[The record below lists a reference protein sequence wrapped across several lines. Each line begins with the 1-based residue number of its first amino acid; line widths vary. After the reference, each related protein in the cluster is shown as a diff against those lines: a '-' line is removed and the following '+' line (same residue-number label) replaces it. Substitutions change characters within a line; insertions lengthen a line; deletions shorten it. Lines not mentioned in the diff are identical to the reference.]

1 MDLKKRL
8 IIAEIGM
15 THDGSLGQAIE
26 LTKTAAI
33 AGVDAVKYQ
42 LHISAAET
50 IRNAPQPPY
59 FKAEPRY
66 DFFERT
72 AFKKE
77 QWIQIKEVC
86 MECGVYFIVSPF
98 SIEAV
103 QILEEIGVDAIKIP
117 SGEITNIPYLEYIA
131 HTQIPVI
138 ISSGMSSWKELNE
151 CIKIFEKQGC
161 NYAILQCTSEYP
173 CPPTNIGLN
182 IIDEL
187 KEIYPNCAVGLSDH
201 SEGIWASLA
210 AWMKGATIIEKH
222 FTLSKLM
229 YGPDAKISMEPQE
242 MRQLCDSIKN
252 LEIALKSPVD
262 KNDCIQY
269 SDMKSIFQKSIV
281 AIKEIK
287 AGTILT
293 ADMLGYKKPGTGLE
307 TKYYKDI
314 IGKRVKRDL
323 AFDDILYKGDIEW

>member
-1 MDLKKRL
+1 
-8 IIAEIGM
+8 M
-15 THDGSLGQAIE
+15 THDGSLGQALE
-26 LTKTAAI
+26 LTKAA
-33 AGVDAVKYQ
+33 AAVGVDAVKYQ
-42 LHISAAET
+42 LHVAAAET

-66 DFFERT
+66 EFFERT

-77 QWIQIKEVC
+77 QWIQIKELC
-86 MECGVYFIVSPF
+86 MECGVDFIVSPF

-131 HTQIPVI
+131 NAQIPAI
-138 ISSGMSSWKELNE
+138 ISSGMSSWDELKNCIEIFAKKE
-151 CIKIFEKQGC
+151 C
-161 NYAILQCTSEYP
+161 NYAVLQCTSEYP
-173 CPPTNIGLN
+173 CPPTDVGLN

-187 KEIYPNCAVGLSDH
+187 KEAYPECAVGLSDH
-201 SEGIWASLA
+201 SEGIWAAIA

-229 YGPDAKISMEPQE
+229 YGPDAKMSMEPQE
-242 MRQLCDSIKN
+242 MKQLCDSIKS
-252 LEIALKSPVD
+252 LELALENPVD
-262 KNDCIQY
+262 KTQCNQY
-269 SDMKSIFQKSIV
+269 SDMKRIFQKSIV

-293 ADMLGYKKPGTGLE
+293 EDMIGYKKPGTGLE

-314 IGKRVKRDL
+314 IGKRVVRDL
-323 AFDDILYKGDIEW
+323 EFDDILYKGDIEW